1 MDEDGA
7 VRKVLALGVDEPGV
21 LFIIVKAMNWTKI
34 IWIFFKDWSN
44 PMLFAWSIKQ
54 KVRRRI
60 LDYYAEHVFGEDL
73 DQYLK
78 QMDYGNTPVWTG
90 RSFWWSL

>member
-1 MDEDGA
+1 MEY
-7 VRKVLALGVDEPGV
+7 
-21 LFIIVKAMNWTKI
+21 
-34 IWIFFKDWSN
+34 
-44 PMLFAWSIKQ
+44 KQ

-78 QMDYGNTPVWTG
+78 QMDYQEYALIIMMEALIFIRTN
-90 RSFWWSL
+90 

>member
-1 MDEDGA
+1 MEY
-7 VRKVLALGVDEPGV
+7 
-21 LFIIVKAMNWTKI
+21 
-34 IWIFFKDWSN
+34 
-44 PMLFAWSIKQ
+44 KQ

-73 DQYLK
+73 DQYLSRWIT
-78 QMDYGNTPVWTG
+78 GNTPVWTG

>member
-1 MDEDGA
+1 MEY
-7 VRKVLALGVDEPGV
+7 
-21 LFIIVKAMNWTKI
+21 
-34 IWIFFKDWSN
+34 
-44 PMLFAWSIKQ
+44 KQ

-78 QMDYGNTPVWTG
+78 QMDYQEYARVDRQKLLVVLISRGLFSQAQAIVEEFGYEGVDMRSLLKLVSRMIVRHAG
-90 RSFWWSL
+90 RRGTSGFGI